1 MPRGVNTY
9 DEGRIQNRNAAN
21 GNVLNV
27 VSPGLVT
34 DGMIFGLDA
43 GNRTSYPGTGS
54 TWLDLMGVNNGTMN
68 AGVSWVQDT
77 TDTIRVNGTG
87 TGITFTDS
95 GLLPQSGLTVSVWVK
110 TSTADKWVVD
120 KGNGGFS
127 SGYSLSSGSTGLI
140 GLAVNNIGLN
150 TPTAITTGLWTN
162 VVGTWNPSTL
172 IEMYRNGAQVA
183 TRTTSIP
190 ASISNPSANLRIGAR
205 TPSSDQWN
213 GEIAQVLIY
222 NRPLSPTE
230 VSQNFEATRRRFG
243 V

>member
-21 GNVLNV
+21 GDVLNV

-87 TGITFTDS
+87 SGITFTDS
-95 GLLPQSGLTVSVWVK
+95 GLLPQSGLTVSAWFK
-110 TSTADKWVVD
+110 TSTADKWIVD
-120 KGNGGFS
+120 KSNGTYS
-127 SGYSLSSGSTGLI
+127 TGYNFGSGSTGQI
-140 GLAVNNIGLN
+140 GLTVNNIGLN

-162 VVGTWNPSTL
+162 VISTWQPSTF
-172 IEMYRNGAQVA
+172 MAVYRGGAEVA

-230 VSQNFEATRRRFG
+230 VSQNFEATRLRFG